1 MKYEWRKA
9 EKDIYGVKS
18 KPQLA
23 DIPKQQFLTIKGQG
37 NPNSPE
43 FAEKIGALYAL
54 SYTLK
59 MMPRKNVEIE
69 GYFDYTVYPLE
80 GTWTMP
86 DDFGGGEINKD
97 LLIYEIMIKQPEFIT
112 EGLVVLAKEMSKK
125 KVEIE
130 LLNQVEFKIIE
141 EDSIVQILHV
151 GDFDSEY
158 ISFEKINEFCIEN
171 NLKRTSMAHKE
182 IYLSD
187 FRKVAPEKLK
197 TILRVNIEK
206 HTGN

>member
-37 NPNSPE
+37 NPNSSE
-43 FAEKIGALYAL
+43 FSEKIGALYAL

-59 MMPRKNVEIE
+59 MMPRKNIEIE

-112 EGLVVLAKEMSKK
+112 EELVASAKEMSKK

-130 LLNQVEFKIIE
+130 LLHQVELKTIE
-141 EDSIVQILHV
+141 EGSVVQILHI

-158 ISFEKINEFCIEN
+158 LSFEKIKEFCIEN

-187 FRKVAPEKLK
+187 VRKVAPEKLK